1 MTPDLN
7 KISCKKPGKNLPPK
21 PKYVIET
28 NQIKRIIQGYG
39 TKAFEKH
46 SGIFKKRIFNFKPA
60 PPPEKCF
67 TIIGPT
73 TVDGEKSF
81 NIECDTPEDANKWIE
96 CLEIVGSLFKKNL
109 LIRSNLAK
117 K

>member
-1 MTPDLN
+1 MTQDMN

-46 SGIFKKRIFNFKPA
+46 TGLFKKP
-60 PPPEKCF
+60 PPPERCF
-67 TIIGPT
+67 SIIGPT

-81 NIECDTPEDANKWIE
+81 NIECETPEEATKWIE
-96 CLEIVGSLFKKNL
+96 YLEIVASFFKKNQQL
-109 LIRSNLAK
+109 KTNLVK

>member
-1 MTPDLN
+1 MNPDLN

-39 TKAFEKH
+39 TKSFEKH
-46 SGIFKKRIFNFKPA
+46 TGLFKKRMILLIVA

-67 TIIGPT
+67 SIIGPT

-81 NIECDTPEDANKWIE
+81 NIECETPEEAHKWME
-96 CLEIVGSLFKKNL
+96 YLEIVGTLFKKNL
-109 LIRSNLAK
+109 QVK
-117 K
+117 KNK